1 MTVAAS
7 LESASYESLELAITD
22 EILTITISRP
32 AALNALSEQVVSEL
46 IEVVDLLTQLGTI
59 DDEGAADWSIRGVIF
74 TGAGDKSFV
83 AGADIVGMTS
93 MNAERIREYTQR
105 AQALTANLETLPVPV
120 IAAVNG
126 FALGGGCELALACDL
141 IFAQEQASF
150 GQPEVALG
158 LIPGFGGTVRLQRTV
173 GPQLA
178 KDLIFSGRRVSA
190 TEAHEMGLATRLY
203 PTKSELLQGAEEYLA
218 LVKQQSPIAV
228 ARAKQSV
235 NATAHQSATEGLNT
249 ELGFFVECFETD
261 DMREGTAAFVEKRAA
276 AFTGK

>member
-7 LESASYESLELAITD
+7 LQSATYETLHLGVAD
-22 EILTITISRP
+22 DILTITITRP
-32 AALNALSEQVVSEL
+32 KALNALSRQVVTEL
-46 IEVVDLLTQLGTI
+46 VSVTKELERLGAVDADGI
-59 DDEGAADWSIRGVIF
+59 ADWSVRGAII
-74 TGAGDKSFV
+74 TGDGDKSFV
-83 AGADIVGMTS
+83 AGADIGDMTRMS
-93 MNAERIREYTQR
+93 VEDVREYAQHTQ
-105 AQALTANLETLPVPV
+105 AFTASLETLPIPV

-158 LIPGFGGTVRLQRTV
+158 LIPGFGGTVRLQKVV

-178 KDLIFSGRRVSA
+178 KDLIFSGRRIDS
-190 TEAHEMGLATRLY
+190 TEAKDIGLVARIY
-203 PTKSELLQGAEEYLA
+203 PTKSELLQGAKEYLE

-235 NATAHQSATEGLNT
+235 NATAHLSTLDGLQT
-249 ELGFFVECFETD
+249 ELDYFSECFTTE

-276 AFTGK
+276 NFSGT